1 MGTHSLCLQKVKP
14 RPPGLRGE
22 ENSLFFLKRGV
33 GGKLVSPYSPKA
45 NIFKSIRKELL
56 WFRRKKIGIVQY
68 KEKLD
73 FLKKKMTT

>member
-33 GGKLVSPYSPKA
+33 GGKLVSPYSPKE
-45 NIFKSIRKELL
+45 IFSRVLERNYCGSEERK
-56 WFRRKKIGIVQY
+56 
-68 KEKLD
+68 
-73 FLKKKMTT
+73 